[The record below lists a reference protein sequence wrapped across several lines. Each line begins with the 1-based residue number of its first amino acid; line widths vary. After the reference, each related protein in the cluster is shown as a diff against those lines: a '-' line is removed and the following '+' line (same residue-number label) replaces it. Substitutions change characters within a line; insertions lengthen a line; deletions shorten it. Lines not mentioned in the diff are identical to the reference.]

1 MALKAQKPSPTTS
14 ATVEGETE
22 TDSAPARVPS
32 IRFEPEKDLH
42 SWKAPSR
49 PFKKRGREFW
59 VTVLSIA
66 ALLAFVLFLAEG
78 VMPVILIISLV
89 FLFYVLS
96 TVTPEEIEYK
106 ITNRGVKVADKTTNW
121 DFLTRYWF
129 EKKLGSDVLVFESLN
144 FPGRLETVA
153 LEKDVP
159 KIKEVLKK
167 YVPEEKP
174 EQTTFDKA
182 SDWVSN
188 KLSAK

>member
-106 ITNRGVKVADKTTNW
+106 ITNRGVKVADKT
-121 DFLTRYWF
+121 
-129 EKKLGSDVLVFESLN
+129 
-144 FPGRLETVA
+144 
-153 LEKDVP
+153 
-159 KIKEVLKK
+159 
-167 YVPEEKP
+167 
-174 EQTTFDKA
+174 
-182 SDWVSN
+182 
-188 KLSAK
+188 